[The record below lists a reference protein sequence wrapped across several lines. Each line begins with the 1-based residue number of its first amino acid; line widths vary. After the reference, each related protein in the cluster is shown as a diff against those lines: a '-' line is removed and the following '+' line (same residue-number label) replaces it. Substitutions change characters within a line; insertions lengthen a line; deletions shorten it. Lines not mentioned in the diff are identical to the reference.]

1 LSVTVRPARPDDVED
16 IVEVGVRAWT
26 VGFKGV
32 VPPDVPDR
40 EEMAERIAQRIREPG
55 VPVAVSELDDELCGW
70 VTFGASRDHDAGPDV
85 GEVYALNV
93 DPSTWRRGAGRA
105 LVSHAL
111 KRLADTGFFEAMLWT
126 FAETPRSRSF
136 YESLGFTNDRG
147 TQRRQMTGGAL
158 EVRYRISLRDDG
170 PQG

>member
-1 LSVTVRPARPDDVED
+1 MSVTVRPARPDDVED

-26 VGFKGV
+26 LGFKGV

-40 EEMAERIAQRIREPG
+40 EEMAGRIAQRIGEPG
-55 VPVAVSELDDELCGW
+55 VPVAVAELDDELCGW
-70 VTFGASRDHDAGPDV
+70 VTFGASRDHDAGPHV

-105 LVSHAL
+105 LVTHAL

-158 EVRYRISLRDDG
+158 EVRYRISLRDEG
-170 PQG
+170 PKG